1 MIKVFTFRRISIATL
16 LLLLAVILYSYPEEI
31 NENVI
36 EENTCDN
43 INIYL
48 VNPDDYVVMT
58 TIDTNKDLDDKV
70 NTIIK
75 GLIYGN
81 GKLDGVMNK
90 DVKLLD
96 YSIDDDLIKLN
107 FNKKFLDISV
117 NDEEKMIE
125 SLIYSFTSLENINKI
140 MIFVEGEKLNELPN
154 SHKRLDLY
162 LDRSYGINKVID
174 ITSIIDTKMIT
185 VYYPSDPNYYV
196 PVSYVV
202 NDGDDKINIIVKYAK
217 TNKFN
222 NSNLSSHLDY
232 QVELMNYEAT
242 ENEVFLNFNEVL
254 LDSVYDGKLKEEVKY
269 ALSYSIFDTLGVE
282 NVVFSINS
290 VKIDEFGLAN

>member
-81 GKLDGVMNK
+81 GKLDGIMSK

-96 YSIDDDLIKLN
+96 YSIDGDLIKLN
-107 FNKKFLDISV
+107 FNKSFLDISI

-125 SLIYSFTSLENINKI
+125 SLIYSFTSLDNINKI

-185 VYYPSDPNYYV
+185 VYYPGDSDYYI
-196 PVSYVV
+196 PVSYIV
-202 NDGDDKINIIVKYAK
+202 NDSDDKINIIVKYAK

>member
-1 MIKVFTFRRISIATL
+1 MIRVFTFRRISIATL
-16 LLLLAVILYSYPEEI
+16 LLLLAIILYSYPEEI
-31 NENVI
+31 NDDVI
-36 EENTCDN
+36 VDNTCDS

-58 TIDTNKDLDDKV
+58 TIDSKKNLDDKV

-81 GKLDGVMNK
+81 GKLDGLMNK
-90 DVKLLD
+90 DTKLID
-96 YSIDDDLIKLN
+96 YSVDGDLIKLN
-107 FNKKFLDISV
+107 FNKSFLGM
-117 NDEEKMIE
+117 NLNNEEKIIE
-125 SLIYSFTSLENINKI
+125 SLIYSFTSLDNINKI
-140 MIFVEGEKLNELPN
+140 MIFVEGEKLDELPV
-154 SHKRLDLY
+154 SHKRLGLY

-174 ITSIIDTKMIT
+174 INSIIDTKMIT
-185 VYYPSDPNYYV
+185 IYYPSDSDCYIPI
-196 PVSYVV
+196 SYVV
-202 NDGDDKINIIVKYAK
+202 NDNDDKVNIIVKYAK

-254 LDSVYDGKLKEEVKY
+254 LDSVYDGKLREEVKY

>member
-107 FNKKFLDISV
+107 FNKKFLEISV

-185 VYYPSDPNYYV
+185 VYYPSDPDYYV
-196 PVSYVV
+196 PVSYIV
-202 NDGDDKINIIVKYAK
+202 NDSDDKINIIVKYAK

>member
-31 NENVI
+31 NENVV

-58 TIDTNKDLDDKV
+58 TIDANKDLDDKV

-107 FNKKFLDISV
+107 FNKKFLEISV

-185 VYYPSDPNYYV
+185 VYYPSDPDYYV
-196 PVSYVV
+196 PVSYIV
-202 NDGDDKINIIVKYAK
+202 NDSDDKINIIVKYAK

>member
-185 VYYPSDPNYYV
+185 VYYPSDPDYYV
-196 PVSYVV
+196 PVSYIV
-202 NDGDDKINIIVKYAK
+202 NDSDDKINIIVKYAK

>member
-1 MIKVFTFRRISIATL
+1 MIRVFTFRRISIATL
-16 LLLLAVILYSYPEEI
+16 LLLLAIILYSYPEEI
-31 NENVI
+31 NDDVI
-36 EENTCDN
+36 VDNTCDS

-58 TIDTNKDLDDKV
+58 TIDTKKNLDDKV

-81 GKLDGVMNK
+81 GKLDGLINK
-90 DVKLLD
+90 DTKLID
-96 YSIDDDLIKLN
+96 YSIDGDLIKLN
-107 FNKKFLDISV
+107 FNKSFLDMSL
-117 NDEEKMIE
+117 NNEEKIIE
-125 SLIYSFTSLENINKI
+125 SLIYSFTSLDNINKI
-140 MIFVEGEKLNELPN
+140 MIFVEGEKLDELPI
-154 SHKRLDLY
+154 SHKRLGLY

-174 ITSIIDTKMIT
+174 INSIIDTKMIT
-185 VYYPSDPNYYV
+185 IYYPSDSDCYIPI
-196 PVSYVV
+196 SYVV
-202 NDGDDKINIIVKYAK
+202 NDNDDKVNIIVKYAK

-254 LDSVYDGKLKEEVKY
+254 LDSVYDGKLREEVKY